1 MSTTIIVN
9 SSHPRVQEITVPA
22 NLSGEAMNDL
32 LAATQAEYLLL
43 TLAGG
48 AITFGARTLERFVQL
63 ADDTG
68 AAWVYSD
75 FREVNEKG
83 ETSDHPL
90 IDQIRVVY
98 CGSIKT
104 AVDMKL
110 MIFDPAAPGTW
121 PGINFPLIALV
132 KNGKI
137 IDAYYESS
145 SDFLD
150 KSVFDYDNDQV
161 RLYLLR
167 RSGGMRVMNFVI
179 SDNMISVV
187 KTEMINSR

>member
-1 MSTTIIVN
+1 MLGQALKYFALCLLITAVGCSSRIEYVYYSAEKEAPAVN
-9 SSHPRVQEITVPA
+9 AMVTEYC
-22 NLSGEAMNDL
+22 LSGNDVAKRL
-32 LAATQAEYLLL
+32 
-43 TLAGG
+43 
-48 AITFGARTLERFVQL
+48 V
-63 ADDTG
+63 
-68 AAWVYSD
+68 SD
-75 FREVNEKG
+75 FWTDK
-83 ETSDHPL
+83 
-90 IDQIRVVY
+90 QIRVVY

-167 RSGGMRVMNFVI
+167 RSGGMRVMNFAI